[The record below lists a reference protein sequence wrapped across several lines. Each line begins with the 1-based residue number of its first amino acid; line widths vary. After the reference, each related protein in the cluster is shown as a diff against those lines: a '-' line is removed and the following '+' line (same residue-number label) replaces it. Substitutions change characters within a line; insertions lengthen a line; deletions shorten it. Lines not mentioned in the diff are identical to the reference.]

1 MLSKEHFFNMIYA
14 VMLKRVT
21 RFPARPTAGGNLFP
35 RQGLS
40 AQQKSG
46 LNWLG
51 FAAWGL

>member
-1 MLSKEHFFNMIYA
+1 MLSKEHFFNMSYV

-21 RFPARPTAGGNLFP
+21 HFTARSIVGGSLFP

-46 LNWLG
+46 LNWLVFG
-51 FAAWGL
+51 AWGL